1 MKKLA
6 LYWMALAFVCFTP
19 PAVCQD
25 ANPPIYSEVIP
36 TSSGLPY
43 DPATDIRERFEAP
56 NGKEV
61 EVLVKGPIGSGTYT
75 RAIRPGETPDE
86 YFPAVVEE
94 AVNAG
99 AHYLVI
105 PKGVYVFQGP
115 QLCTDLSAPSCNLPT
130 SCNANQ
136 YYECNPHWTIGQY
149 PTGQVLEPNSISDLD
164 IDFSGSELDFSA
176 PVQGIN
182 ILEAQRLRLR
192 NVTIDWPRLPIAS
205 LGTIKRD
212 PDNPGHN
219 ALVIDEKYPVKDRY
233 QGGTVQIQAVD
244 IWDDSVDPPG
254 TFDPKANNDFETYFI
269 FGGSQPTYIG
279 HTSAGAQTFSCKSCN
294 FQNSSTDPTC
304 SMFLGCANFDNF
316 APGTRVI
323 VRHYTYNGQA
333 ISVNWSNDIDLENVK
348 LRTGPGMGITVSF
361 NGGYRGFRLANSEIT
376 RGPGRI
382 ISTASDAINVGMQ
395 ADLIVEG
402 NDVGFQGDDSINI
415 YSTTASIS
423 GVRGDK
429 IDFAGVCDPDPM
441 DAPIRGS
448 QLAFFDPNDV
458 YMDTAR
464 VVALTGDSCG
474 MLTLTLDH
482 AIAGLDTADNLLDLT
497 QLPMARYIVR
507 NNEFHECRCHGV
519 VVNAP
524 YGLIDANLMFDDSA
538 GGIELQG
545 GSGSG
550 PAATNL
556 AITDNVI
563 SKPGQWAQT
572 LGAISLV
579 APSDDDNIVS
589 QPVFEKIQ
597 IANNTIENAPGPAIV
612 ATSTS
617 YFSIK
622 SNRLSD
628 TNQARATP
636 ANFGTLSTLDSIL
649 IYLSSDGTVCDPDRI
664 GKTTGPIGIDPTDSD
679 VSVES
684 NCASYGTR

>member
-1 MKKLA
+1 MRRMA
-6 LYWMALAFVCFTP
+6 AYWMALALLCFAP
-19 PAVCQD
+19 HAVCQD

-43 DPATDIRERFEAP
+43 DPATDIRESFEAP
-56 NGKEV
+56 NGKKV

-75 RAIRPGETPDE
+75 RAIRPGETPDV
-86 YFPAVVEE
+86 YFPAVVQE

-99 AHYLVI
+99 AHHLVI
-105 PKGVYVFQGP
+105 PKGVYVFAGP
-115 QLCTDLSAPSCNLPT
+115 QLCTDLSSQSCNQSD

-136 YYECNPHWTIGQY
+136 YYECNPHWTIGQS
-149 PTGQVLEPNSISDLD
+149 PTGQVIEPNSISDLD

-176 PVQGIN
+176 PVRGIN

-192 NVTIDWPRLPIAS
+192 NVTIDWPHLPIAS
-205 LGTIKRD
+205 LGTIRRD

-219 ALVIDEKYPVKDRY
+219 ALVIDEKYPVTDRY
-233 QGGTVQIQAVD
+233 QGGPVQIQAVD

-269 FGGSQPTYIG
+269 FGAPQPTYVG
-279 HTSAGAQTFSCKSCN
+279 KTAAGAQTFSCKSCVFEN
-294 FQNSSTDPTC
+294 GTADPTC
-304 SMFLGCANFDNF
+304 SMFLGCANFDGF

-323 VRHYTYNGQA
+323 VRHYTYNGEA

-348 LRTGPGMGITVSF
+348 LRTGPGMGITVSY

-382 ISTASDAINVGMQ
+382 ISTASDAIDVSLQ
-395 ADLIVEG
+395 ADLILEG

-415 YSTTASIS
+415 YSTTASI
-423 GVRGDK
+423 GAVRGDK
-429 IDFAGVCDPDPM
+429 IDVAGPCAPDPM
-441 DAPIRGS
+441 DAPVRGS
-448 QLAFFDPNDV
+448 QLAFFDPNYV
-458 YMDTAR
+458 YMGTTR
-464 VVALTGDSCG
+464 VVAATGDNCG
-474 MLTLTLDH
+474 TLTLTLDH
-482 AIAGLDTADNLLDLT
+482 PLAGLDTTDNLLDLT

-507 NNEFHECRCHGV
+507 NNELHECRCHGV

-524 YGLIDANLMFDDSA
+524 YGLIDANLMFDNSA

-545 GSGSG
+545 GSGAG

-589 QPVFEKIQ
+589 QPVFEKIR
-597 IANNTIENAPGPAIV
+597 IANNVIENAPGPAIV
-612 ATSTS
+612 ATSAG

-628 TNQARATP
+628 TNQAQATP

-649 IYLSSDGTVCDPDRI
+649 LYLSGDGTVCDTYRT
-664 GKTTGPIGIDPTDSD
+664 GTTTGAIGIDPTDTR

-684 NCASYGTR
+684 SCASQRP

>member
-1 MKKLA
+1 MKRVA
-6 LYWMALAFVCFTP
+6 PYWMALALLCFAP
-19 PAVCQD
+19 HAVCQD

-36 TSSGLPY
+36 TSAGLPY
-43 DPATDIRERFEAP
+43 DPETDIRESFEAP
-56 NGKEV
+56 NGKKV
-61 EVLVKGPIGSGTYT
+61 EVLVKGPMGSGTYT
-75 RAIRPGETPDE
+75 RAIRPGETPDV
-86 YFPAVVEE
+86 YFPAVVQE

-115 QLCTDLSAPSCNLPT
+115 QLCTDLSSSSC

-136 YYECNPHWTIGQY
+136 YYACNPHWTIGQY
-149 PTGQVLEPNSISDLD
+149 PTTGQVIEPDSISDLD

-192 NVTIDWPRLPIAS
+192 NVTIDWPHLPIAS
-205 LGTIKRD
+205 LGTIRRD

-219 ALVIDEKYPVKDRY
+219 ALVIDEKYPVTDRY
-233 QGGTVQIQAVD
+233 QPGGTVQIQAVD

-269 FGGSQPTYIG
+269 FGGTQPTYVG
-279 HTSAGAQTFSCKSCN
+279 KTAAGAQTFSCKSCA
-294 FQNSSTDPTC
+294 FQNSTPGGAC
-304 SMFLGCANFDNF
+304 SMFLGCANFDSF
-316 APGTRVI
+316 ALGTRVI

-348 LRTGPGMGITVSF
+348 LRTGPGMGITVSL

-395 ADLIVEG
+395 ADLILED

-415 YSTTASIS
+415 YSTTASI
-423 GVRGDK
+423 GAVRGDT
-429 IDFAGVCDPDPM
+429 IDVAGACGDPDPM
-441 DAPIRGS
+441 DTPIRGS
-448 QLAFFDPNDV
+448 QLAFFDPNYV
-458 YMDTAR
+458 YMGTAR
-464 VVALTGDSCG
+464 VVALTGESCG
-474 MLTLTLDH
+474 TLTLTLDH
-482 AIAGLDTADNLLDLT
+482 PVAGLDTTDNLLDLT
-497 QLPMARYIVR
+497 QQPMARYIVR

-524 YGLIDANLMFDDSA
+524 YGSIDANLMFENSA

-545 GSGSG
+545 GSGAG

-579 APSDDDNIVS
+579 APSDDGNIVS
-589 QPVFEKIQ
+589 KPVFEKIR
-597 IANNTIENAPGPAIV
+597 IANNAIENAPGPAIL
-612 ATSTS
+612 ATSAA

-628 TNQARATP
+628 TNQVQATP
-636 ANFGTLSTLDSIL
+636 ATFGTLSTLDSIL
-649 IYLSSDGTVCDPDRI
+649 LYLSGDGTVCDTYRV
-664 GKTTGPIGIDPTDSD
+664 GTTTGAIGIDPTDRR

-684 NCASYGTR
+684 NCALHGVR